1 MKVTIDENSGFC
13 FGVIHAIEQAEY
25 YLSQYNHL
33 YCLGDLVHNNEEM
46 KRLTAQG
53 LEVISYD
60 QFKHLTNTRVLI
72 RAHGEAPE
80 IYEIARQ
87 NKVELID
94 ATCRVVLGLQKHIKK
109 SIENEDFANGQ
120 ILIFGKKGHAEVI
133 GLLGQTDNKG
143 FVIDSPRDVE
153 KIDCSK
159 PAILYSQTTQNLEKY
174 SEIVNLIRQKYA
186 EKGNEHLFVY
196 YDTICRRVVNRAKE
210 IQEFAAQYDKII
222 FVSGE
227 KSSNGLYLFDL
238 CKKINPNSFFI
249 SVVKQLDD
257 IPFLSHDCIGIC
269 GATSTPMWL
278 MKEVEK
284 YVKELVISD
293 EN

>member
-1 MKVTIDENSGFC
+1 MNNVKKKTMKVTIDENSGFC

-60 QFKHLTNTRVLI
+60 QFKNLTNTRVLI

-120 ILIFGKKGHAEVI
+120 ILIFGKQAHAGFLSLTRCRIDI
-133 GLLGQTDNKG
+133 GVG
-143 FVIDSPRDVE
+143 V
-153 KIDCSK
+153 
-159 PAILYSQTTQNLEKY
+159 QTTKDF
-174 SEIVNLIRQKYA
+174 
-186 EKGNEHLFVY
+186 G
-196 YDTICRRVVNRAKE
+196 
-210 IQEFAAQYDKII
+210 
-222 FVSGE
+222 
-227 KSSNGLYLFDL
+227 
-238 CKKINPNSFFI
+238 
-249 SVVKQLDD
+249 
-257 IPFLSHDCIGIC
+257 
-269 GATSTPMWL
+269 
-278 MKEVEK
+278 
-284 YVKELVISD
+284 
-293 EN
+293 